1 MIGGWG
7 ETPPEQALAS
17 VLALAADCSEWSTI
31 APTGLARCNAVTT
44 VLPEGKVLVAD
55 STLKTAELY
64 DPATNAWTALPDMAH
79 ERSQFVMCVLP
90 SGRVAGMG
98 GYGSA
103 EDPRRR

>member
-44 VLPEGKVLVAD
+44 VLPEGKVLVAGGQ
-55 STLKTAELY
+55 S
-64 DPATNAWTALPDMAH
+64 ALHGAARH
-79 ERSQFVMCVLP
+79 
-90 SGRVAGMG
+90 
-98 GYGSA
+98 GSMYK
-103 EDPRRR
+103 